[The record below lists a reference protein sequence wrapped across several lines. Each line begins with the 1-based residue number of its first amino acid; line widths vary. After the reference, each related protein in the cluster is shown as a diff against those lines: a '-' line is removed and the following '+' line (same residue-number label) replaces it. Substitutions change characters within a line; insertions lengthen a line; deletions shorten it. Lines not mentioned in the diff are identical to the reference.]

1 MPVTQPHV
9 RLHESTAP
17 AAQASSWR
25 DFLALTKPEITFL
38 VAITTVAGFLL
49 APVAQWQASVFWAAL
64 VGTVLTS
71 AGACVLN
78 HVAEYRLDAAMKRT
92 AGRPLPSG
100 RVDVD
105 HAFYMGVALAG
116 AGIGLLCPLTNSLT
130 ATLAILTVL
139 LYVYVYTPLKRA
151 TWLNTWVGTLPGA
164 LPALGGYTAVT
175 GTIGWEGLLLFGI
188 LLAWQ
193 IPHFLSLAWMYR
205 HDYARGGF
213 AMITSAND
221 GIRRTRW
228 HMLVWSVIMLLFTI
242 LLGLQAQLGWIY
254 FAGIAL
260 VSIPYGRSLLHFLA
274 RPTGTRAR
282 GVLKATVYVIPA
294 VVLLIGLARFTA

>member
-1 MPVTQPHV
+1 MGDGFVCVSAGARTDQRPLAGARVDATGSPRFRGSSLGKHLTFSHVLVFRPERSHLMPVTQPHV

-92 AGRPLPSG
+92 ASRPLPSG

-105 HAFYMGVALAG
+105 HAFYLGVALAG

-151 TWLNTWVGTLPGA
+151 TWLNTWVGTLP
-164 LPALGGYTAVT
+164 
-175 GTIGWEGLLLFGI
+175 
-188 LLAWQ
+188 
-193 IPHFLSLAWMYR
+193 
-205 HDYARGGF
+205 
-213 AMITSAND
+213 
-221 GIRRTRW
+221 
-228 HMLVWSVIMLLFTI
+228 
-242 LLGLQAQLGWIY
+242 
-254 FAGIAL
+254 
-260 VSIPYGRSLLHFLA
+260 
-274 RPTGTRAR
+274 
-282 GVLKATVYVIPA
+282 
-294 VVLLIGLARFTA
+294 

>member
-49 APVAQWQASVFWAAL
+49 APVALWQASVFWAAL

-105 HAFYMGVALAG
+105 HAFYMGSIPAMADPTTELSKHEIADG
-116 AGIGLLCPLTNSLT
+116 MTDLST
-130 ATLAILTVL
+130 AEKRFNQFQRILD
-139 LYVYVYTPLKRA
+139 
-151 TWLNTWVGTLPGA
+151 
-164 LPALGGYTAVT
+164 
-175 GTIGWEGLLLFGI
+175 
-188 LLAWQ
+188 
-193 IPHFLSLAWMYR
+193 FLSTDRRDELLDAGVFRDAWEEIK
-205 HDYARGGF
+205 A
-213 AMITSAND
+213 SANRHND
-221 GIRRTRW
+221 PGQQGFHRHLQRQSCTSRR
-228 HMLVWSVIMLLFTI
+228 S
-242 LLGLQAQLGWIY
+242 A
-254 FAGIAL
+254 
-260 VSIPYGRSLLHFLA
+260 
-274 RPTGTRAR
+274 
-282 GVLKATVYVIPA
+282 
-294 VVLLIGLARFTA
+294 